1 MKRCTIL
8 CAISVIMFAICGC
21 TENNQTPEEIGPTTI
36 CGTTELLS
44 FIDGMN
50 LSNTKSGEVSVD
62 DVLDV
67 IAPLYPVAIEYLL
80 KNDYNYLEDFNE
92 GDPNI
97 IMTALA
103 IAEYDIIQS
112 RVVTKGQVTDVLEC
126 ILLGEGIGTLSGL
139 GTKQLA
145 KYVAKKILSRAV
157 PYVGTATAV
166 VSAALCIADL

>member
-1 MKRCTIL
+1 ML
-8 CAISVIMFAICGC
+8 
-21 TENNQTPEEIGPTTI
+21 
-36 CGTTELLS
+36 
-44 FIDGMN
+44 
-50 LSNTKSGEVSVD
+50 TKG
-62 DVLDV
+62 
-67 IAPLYPVAIEYLL
+67 
-80 KNDYNYLEDFNE
+80 
-92 GDPNI
+92 NI